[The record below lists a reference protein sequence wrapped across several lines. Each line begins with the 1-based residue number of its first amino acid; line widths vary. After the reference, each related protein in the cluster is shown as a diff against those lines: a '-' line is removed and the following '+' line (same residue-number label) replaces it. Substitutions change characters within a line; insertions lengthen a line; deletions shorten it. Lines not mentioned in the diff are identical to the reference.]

1 MSPFLLIILSI
12 SLFEVAGNVTAK
24 LWSLH
29 KHPSAFISTILFY
42 GIAGGLFAR
51 SLKYEGMAIANIL
64 WISLSVILATILGYF
79 VFKEDISLLQLAGIG
94 IITVGLIMITI

>member
-1 MSPFLLIILSI
+1 M
-12 SLFEVAGNVTAK
+12 E
-24 LWSLH
+24 
-29 KHPSAFISTILFY
+29 
-42 GIAGGLFAR
+42 GGLLAG